1 LRLPKSVFLP
11 SAFLLAWSDAALLV
25 PLFDNTV
32 YFPPLYHLHNYFVMA
47 KQTSRAVSKKRA
59 KTDFFAPH
67 NETTS
72 FQMWMLI
79 PLLLNPL
86 LLINSLSALPFSGM
100 ITWTVL
106 GAVACF
112 FTIRAPW
119 TLIAA
124 NPLYIMNGVHT
135 VDFYIKAVY
144 IATVFALTFLFTRS
158 NRKEK
163 APLQFSLPELFWLG
177 YMIWGAVAL
186 LWSFNPVL
194 GYERLVYLTAYGI
207 GGYILG
213 KQTQFW
219 KSRLF
224 WDTFA
229 ATALIVGVINMFMY
243 FLGDDA
249 NIPMRHISEGKP
261 FFDLSWRSI
270 ISFDWIMS
278 AGRPSSTLAYRAY
291 AATYLTMSL
300 PFLAWYMLSKHVQTI
315 GRFIFAASAFSA
327 ATVMLFHIRARS
339 GWISFFV
346 TFTVLAIIFLMQKRW
361 KDVRYLPHTIAVF
374 VITIVVSFLPP
385 SQDFINKDTN
395 PQKLK
400 GTSKEFTHTA
410 LGTMGRI
417 ITSDHNDRFDFWSMS
432 KRIAFEKSARD
443 KYEHPLGIPAWI
455 LGTGIGQFPLYV
467 PMYTPILH
475 NLGAEIHNDWMQSFV
490 ELGPIGFLCW
500 NGFMLS
506 LLYYAW
512 RDRKKGLMFAAIG
525 GVLAWVFVTQTDFA
539 TPRVYAAVWIG
550 GLAAMICSE
559 AGAAP
564 ILTLNVRWFPWFRYI
579 AGVFYIWVAVSWGAM
594 MWVDR
599 QIYVM
604 LTKGEPVDVVTDR
617 ILGTVNGER
626 GWNSYQNAFGKYLIF
641 SPISDMQRAINNQ
654 TEKLMAN
661 PQQNEQM
668 MRAMQEIEKRVL
680 KELLV
685 MHPHNYQALGRLSEI
700 NFRQGNYNEAYDWI
714 NRYIDLKRDDFNLYL
729 FKGQVQLEL
738 GDSVEAG
745 KSFYRAVQL
754 GPQQPLVQDFWQ
766 RRLTRKTQEEVVRL
780 MQSPQARNEAASD

>member
-1 LRLPKSVFLP
+1 
-11 SAFLLAWSDAALLV
+11 
-25 PLFDNTV
+25 
-32 YFPPLYHLHNYFVMA
+32 MA
-47 KQTSRAVSKKRA
+47 KQQSRTVGKQRTATTTS
-59 KTDFFAPH
+59 FFAP
-67 NETTS
+67 NGEVTS

-100 ITWTVL
+100 ILWTVL
-106 GAVACF
+106 AAAACF

-144 IATVFALTFLFTRS
+144 IATVFALTFLFTKS
-158 NRKEK
+158 PRKEN
-163 APLQFSLPELFWLG
+163 APLQFTIPELLWLG
-177 YMIWGAVAL
+177 YMVWGAIAL
-186 LWSFNPVL
+186 TWSFNPVL
-194 GYERLVYLTAYGI
+194 GYERLVYITAYGI

-224 WDTFA
+224 WDVFA
-229 ATALIVGVINMFMY
+229 ATALIVGIINMFMY

-249 NIPMRHISEGKP
+249 NLPMRHIQMDKP
-261 FFDLSWRSI
+261 FFDMPWRSI
-270 ISFDWIMS
+270 VSFDWIMS

-291 AATYLTMSL
+291 AATYLTMAL
-300 PFLAWYMLSKHVQTI
+300 PFLAWYMLSKHVQTL
-315 GRFIFAASAFSA
+315 GRFLFASSAFAA
-327 ATVMLFHIRARS
+327 TTIMLFHIRARS

-346 TFTVLAIIFLMQKRW
+346 TFTVLAIIFVMQKRW
-361 KDVRYLPHTIAVF
+361 KEVKFLPHTVAVL
-374 VITIVVSFLPP
+374 VITAIISFLPP

-400 GTSKEFTHTA
+400 GTSKEFTSTA
-410 LGTMGRI
+410 LTSMGRVM
-417 ITSDHNDRFDFWSMS
+417 TSDHNDRFDFWSMS
-432 KRIAFEKSARD
+432 KRIAFEKSSRD
-443 KYEHPLGIPAWI
+443 KYEHPMGIPAWI

-506 LLYYAW
+506 LLYFGW
-512 RDRKKGLMFAAIG
+512 RERKNGLMYASIG

-539 TPRVYAAVWIG
+539 TPRVYAAVWVG
-550 GLAAMICSE
+550 GMAAMICSE
-559 AGAAP
+559 ANAAP
-564 ILTLNVRWFPWFRYI
+564 VFTLRMPGQAWLRRL

-594 MWVDR
+594 MWCDR

-617 ILGTVNGER
+617 LFGTVSGQRN
-626 GWNSYQNAFGKYLIF
+626 WNSIPNVFGKYLIF
-641 SPISDMQRAINNQ
+641 SPVSDMQRAIQQQ
-654 TEKLMAN
+654 TDKLYAN

-668 MRAMQEIEKRVL
+668 IRSMQEIEKRVL

-685 MHPHNYQALGRLSEI
+685 MHPNNYQALGRLSEI
-700 NFRQGNYNEAYDWI
+700 NFRQGNYKDAYEWI
-714 NRYIDLKRDDFNLYL
+714 NKYLDLKRDDFNLYL
-729 FKGQVQLEL
+729 FRGQVQLEL
-738 GDSVEAG
+738 GDSLAAG

-754 GPQQPLVQDFWQ
+754 GSQQPMVQDFWQ
-766 RRLTRKTQEEVVRL
+766 RRITRKTQEEVISL
-780 MQSPQARNEAASD
+780 MKAQAQNTDGNK

>member
-1 LRLPKSVFLP
+1 
-11 SAFLLAWSDAALLV
+11 
-25 PLFDNTV
+25 
-32 YFPPLYHLHNYFVMA
+32 MA
-47 KQTSRAVSKKRA
+47 KQQSRTVGKQRTATTTS
-59 KTDFFAPH
+59 FFAP
-67 NETTS
+67 NGEATS

-100 ITWTVL
+100 ILWTVL
-106 GAVACF
+106 AAAACF

-144 IATVFALTFLFTRS
+144 IATVFALTFLFTKS
-158 NRKEK
+158 PRKEN
-163 APLQFSLPELFWLG
+163 APLQFTIPELLWLG
-177 YMIWGAVAL
+177 YMVWGAIAL
-186 LWSFNPVL
+186 TWSFNPVL
-194 GYERLVYLTAYGI
+194 GYERLVYITAYGI

-224 WDTFA
+224 WDVFA
-229 ATALIVGVINMFMY
+229 ATALIVGIINMFMY

-249 NIPMRHISEGKP
+249 NLPMRHIQMDKP
-261 FFDLSWRSI
+261 FFDMPWRSI
-270 ISFDWIMS
+270 VSFDWIMS

-291 AATYLTMSL
+291 AATYLTMAL
-300 PFLAWYMLSKHVQTI
+300 PFLAWYMLSKHVQTL
-315 GRFIFAASAFSA
+315 GRFLFASSAFAA
-327 ATVMLFHIRARS
+327 TTIMLFHIRARS

-346 TFTVLAIIFLMQKRW
+346 TFTVLAIIFVMQKRW
-361 KDVRYLPHTIAVF
+361 KEVKFLPHTVAVL
-374 VITIVVSFLPP
+374 VITAIISFLPP

-400 GTSKEFTHTA
+400 GTSKEFTSTA
-410 LGTMGRI
+410 LSSMGRI

-432 KRIAFEKSARD
+432 KRIAFEKSSRD
-443 KYEHPLGIPAWI
+443 KYEHPMGIPAWI

-506 LLYYAW
+506 LLYFGW
-512 RDRKKGLMFAAIG
+512 RERKNGLMYASIG

-539 TPRVYAAVWIG
+539 TPRVYAAVWVG
-550 GLAAMICSE
+550 GMAAMICSE
-559 AGAAP
+559 ANAAP
-564 ILTLNVRWFPWFRYI
+564 VFTLRMPGQAWLRRL

-594 MWVDR
+594 MWCDR

-617 ILGTVNGER
+617 LFGTVSGQRN
-626 GWNSYQNAFGKYLIF
+626 WNSIPNVFGKYLIF
-641 SPISDMQRAINNQ
+641 SPVSDMQRAIQQQ
-654 TEKLMAN
+654 TDKLYAN

-668 MRAMQEIEKRVL
+668 IRSMQEIEKRVL

-685 MHPHNYQALGRLSEI
+685 MHPNNYQALGRLSEI
-700 NFRQGNYNEAYDWI
+700 NFRQGNYKDAYEWI
-714 NRYIDLKRDDFNLYL
+714 NKYLDLKRDDFNLYL
-729 FKGQVQLEL
+729 FRGQVQLEL
-738 GDSVEAG
+738 GDSLAAG

-754 GPQQPLVQDFWQ
+754 GSQQPMVQDFWQ
-766 RRLTRKTQEEVVRL
+766 RRITRKTQEEVINL
-780 MQSPQARNEAASD
+780 MKTQAQNTDGNK

>member
-1 LRLPKSVFLP
+1 
-11 SAFLLAWSDAALLV
+11 
-25 PLFDNTV
+25 
-32 YFPPLYHLHNYFVMA
+32 MA
-47 KQTSRAVSKKRA
+47 KQQSRTVGKPQR
-59 KTDFFAPH
+59 TLGGFFAPH
-67 NETTS
+67 DEITS

-86 LLINSLSALPFSGM
+86 LLINSLAGLPFSGM
-100 ITWTVL
+100 IIWTVL
-106 GAVACF
+106 GAIACF

-144 IATVFALTFLFTRS
+144 IATVFALTFLFTKS
-158 NRKEK
+158 PRKDN
-163 APLQFSLPELFWLG
+163 APLQFSLPEILWLV
-177 YMIWGAVAL
+177 YMVWGAIAL
-186 LWSFNPVL
+186 SWSFNPTL
-194 GYERLVYLTAYGI
+194 GYERLLYLTAYGI

-224 WDTFA
+224 WDVFA
-229 ATALIVGVINMFMY
+229 ATALIVGIVNMCMY
-243 FLGDDA
+243 FFGDDA
-249 NIPMRHISEGKP
+249 NLPMRHIQNDKP
-261 FFDLSWRSI
+261 FFDLPLRTI

-278 AGRPSSTLAYRAY
+278 AGRPSSTLAFRAY
-291 AATYLTMSL
+291 AATYLSMSL
-300 PFLAWYMLSKHVQTI
+300 PFLAWYMLSRHIQTI
-315 GRFIFAASAFSA
+315 GRFIFAASAFASA
-327 ATVMLFHIRARS
+327 AIMLFHIRARS

-346 TFTVLAIIFLMQKRW
+346 SFTVLAIMFVMQKRW
-361 KDVRYLPHTIAVF
+361 KEVKYLPHTIVALILTAF
-374 VITIVVSFLPP
+374 VSFLPP

-400 GTSKEFTHTA
+400 GTSKEYTHTA
-410 LGTMGRI
+410 LGTMGRVI
-417 ITSDHNDRFDFWSMS
+417 SSDHNDRFDFWSMS
-432 KRIAFEKSARD
+432 RRIIFEKSARER
-443 KYEHPLGIPAWI
+443 YEHPFGIPAWI
-455 LGTGIGQFPLYV
+455 LGVGLGQFPLYV

-490 ELGPIGFLCW
+490 ELGVVGFISW

-512 RDRKKGLMFAAIG
+512 RERKKGLMYASVG

-539 TPRVYAAVWIG
+539 TARVYAAVWVG
-550 GLAAMICSE
+550 GMAAMICSE

-564 ILTLNVRWFPWFRYI
+564 ILTLNVRWLPWLRKI

-594 MWVDR
+594 MWCDR

-617 ILGTVNGER
+617 IFGTVNGDH

-641 SPISDMQRAINNQ
+641 SPVSDMQRAIQQQ
-654 TEKLMAN
+654 TEKLYAN
-661 PQQNEQM
+661 PQQNENVI
-668 MRAMQEIEKRVL
+668 RSMQEIEKRVL

-685 MHPHNYQALGRLSEI
+685 MHPNNYQALGRMSEV
-700 NFRQGNYNEAYDWI
+700 NFRQGNYKDAYEWI
-714 NRYIDLKRDDFNLYL
+714 NKYIDLKRDDYNLFL
-729 FKGQVQLEL
+729 FRGQVQLEL
-738 GDSVEAG
+738 GDSLGAA

-754 GPQQPLVQDFWQ
+754 GGQQPLAQDFWQ
-766 RRLTRKTQEEVVRL
+766 RRLSRKTQEEVVNL
-780 MQSPQARNEAASD
+780 MKTQTQNTDATK

>member
-1 LRLPKSVFLP
+1 
-11 SAFLLAWSDAALLV
+11 
-25 PLFDNTV
+25 
-32 YFPPLYHLHNYFVMA
+32 MA
-47 KQTSRAVSKKRA
+47 KQQQRIQSKQRT
-59 KTDFFAPH
+59 KTTFFAS
-67 NETTS
+67 NEEVTS

-100 ITWTVL
+100 ILWTVL
-106 GAVACF
+106 AAAACF

-135 VDFYIKAVY
+135 VDFYIKAIY
-144 IATVFALTFLFTRS
+144 IATVFALTYLFTKS
-158 NRKEK
+158 NRKEN
-163 APLQFSLPELFWLG
+163 APWQFTIPELLWLG
-177 YMIWGAVAL
+177 YMVWGAIAL
-186 LWSFNPVL
+186 TWSFNPVL
-194 GYERLVYLTAYGI
+194 GYERLVYITAFGI

-229 ATALIVGVINMFMY
+229 ATALIVGIINMCMY

-249 NIPMRHISEGKP
+249 NVPMQHITLGKP

-270 ISFDWIMS
+270 LSFDWIMS
-278 AGRPSSTLAYRAY
+278 AGRPSSTLAFRAY
-291 AATYLTMSL
+291 AATYLSMSL
-300 PFLAWYMLSKHVQTI
+300 PFLAWYMLSKHVQTL
-315 GRFIFAASAFSA
+315 GRFLFASSAFAA
-327 ATVMLFHIRARS
+327 ATIMLFHIRARS

-346 TFTVLAIIFLMQKRW
+346 TFAVLAVIFVMQKRW
-361 KDVRYLPHTIAVF
+361 KEVKFLPHTVGVLI
-374 VITIVVSFLPP
+374 ITAIISFLPP

-400 GTSKEFTHTA
+400 GTSKEYTSTA
-410 LGTMGRI
+410 LATMGRVL
-417 ITSDHNDRFDFWSMS
+417 TSDHNDRFDFWSMS
-432 KRIAFEKSARD
+432 KRIAFEKSSRD

-475 NLGAEIHNDWMQSFV
+475 NLGAEIHNDWMQSFI
-490 ELGPIGFLCW
+490 ELGPIGFFCW

-506 LLYYAW
+506 LLYFAW
-512 RDRKKGLMFAAIG
+512 RERKNGLMFASIG

-539 TPRVYAAVWIG
+539 TPRVYAAVWVG

-559 AGAAP
+559 AGARP
-564 ILTLNVRWFPWFRYI
+564 VLSFNLRLPTPWLRRL
-579 AGVFYIWVAVSWGAM
+579 AGVFYVWVAVSWGSM

-617 ILGTVNGER
+617 IFGTINGDR
-626 GWNSYQNAFGKYLIF
+626 NWNSYQNAFGKYLIF
-641 SPISDMQRAINNQ
+641 SPASDMQRAISQQ
-654 TEKLMAN
+654 TDKLYAN

-668 MRAMQEIEKRVL
+668 IRSMQDIEKRVL
-680 KELLV
+680 KELLI
-685 MHPHNYQALGRLSEI
+685 MHPNNYQALGRMAEV
-700 NFRQGNYNEAYDWI
+700 NFRQGNYKDAYDWI
-714 NRYIDLKRDDFNLYL
+714 NKYIDLKRDDFNLYL
-729 FKGQVQLEL
+729 FRGQVQLEL
-738 GDSVEAG
+738 GDSLGAG

-754 GPQQPLVQDFWQ
+754 GSQQPLVQDFWQ
-766 RRLTRKTQEEVVRL
+766 RRISRKTQEETINL
-780 MQSPQARNEAASD
+780 MKAQAQSTEVQK

>member
-1 LRLPKSVFLP
+1 
-11 SAFLLAWSDAALLV
+11 
-25 PLFDNTV
+25 
-32 YFPPLYHLHNYFVMA
+32 MA
-47 KQTSRAVSKKRA
+47 KQQSRTVGKQRTATTTS
-59 KTDFFAPH
+59 FFAP
-67 NETTS
+67 NGEATS

-100 ITWTVL
+100 ILWTVL
-106 GAVACF
+106 AAAACF

-144 IATVFALTFLFTRS
+144 IATVFALTFLFTKS
-158 NRKEK
+158 PRKEN
-163 APLQFSLPELFWLG
+163 APLQFTIPELLWLG
-177 YMIWGAVAL
+177 YMVWGAIAL
-186 LWSFNPVL
+186 TWSFNPVL
-194 GYERLVYLTAYGI
+194 GYERLVYITAYGI

-224 WDTFA
+224 WDVFA
-229 ATALIVGVINMFMY
+229 ATALIVGIINMFMY

-249 NIPMRHISEGKP
+249 NLPMRHIQMDKP
-261 FFDLSWRSI
+261 FFDMPWRSI
-270 ISFDWIMS
+270 VSFDWIMS

-291 AATYLTMSL
+291 AATYLTMAL
-300 PFLAWYMLSKHVQTI
+300 PFLAWYMLSKHVQTL
-315 GRFIFAASAFSA
+315 GRFLFASSAFAA
-327 ATVMLFHIRARS
+327 TTIMLFHIRARS

-346 TFTVLAIIFLMQKRW
+346 TFTVLAIIFVMQKRW
-361 KDVRYLPHTIAVF
+361 KEVKFLPHTVAIL
-374 VITIVVSFLPP
+374 VITAIISFLPP

-400 GTSKEFTHTA
+400 GTSKEFTSTA
-410 LGTMGRI
+410 LTSMGRVM
-417 ITSDHNDRFDFWSMS
+417 TSDHNDRFDFWSMS
-432 KRIAFEKSARD
+432 KRIAFEKSSRD
-443 KYEHPLGIPAWI
+443 KYEHPMGIPAWI

-506 LLYYAW
+506 LLYFGW
-512 RDRKKGLMFAAIG
+512 RERKNGLMYASIG

-539 TPRVYAAVWIG
+539 TPRVYAAVWVG
-550 GLAAMICSE
+550 GMAAMICSE
-559 AGAAP
+559 ANAAP
-564 ILTLNVRWFPWFRYI
+564 VFTLRMPGQAWLRRL

-594 MWVDR
+594 MWCDR

-617 ILGTVNGER
+617 LFGTVSGQRN
-626 GWNSYQNAFGKYLIF
+626 WNSIPNVFGKYLIF
-641 SPISDMQRAINNQ
+641 SPVSDMQRAIQQQ
-654 TEKLMAN
+654 TDKLYAN

-668 MRAMQEIEKRVL
+668 IRSMQEIEKRVL

-685 MHPHNYQALGRLSEI
+685 MHPNNYQALGRLSEI
-700 NFRQGNYNEAYDWI
+700 NFRQGNYKDAYEWI
-714 NRYIDLKRDDFNLYL
+714 NKYLDLKRDDFNLYL
-729 FKGQVQLEL
+729 FRGQVQLEL
-738 GDSVEAG
+738 GDSLAAG

-754 GPQQPLVQDFWQ
+754 GSQQPMVQDFWQ
-766 RRLTRKTQEEVVRL
+766 RRITRKTQEEVINL
-780 MQSPQARNEAASD
+780 MKTQAQNTDGNK